1 MWSHFHDCETLR
13 SGRRIRDK
21 VWVTSQRG
29 FALEVS
35 LSIFFPAY
43 NDAPSLPSLIER
55 TFQVA
60 RQHAKDFEVIVV
72 NDGSYDKTGEVL
84 ARLAERY
91 APHMRVITHEQ
102 NRGYGGA
109 LRSGFAAATKDLVFY
124 TDGDGQY
131 DVREL
136 PKLLALMRT
145 ETGLVNGYKLE
156 RNDPWHRICIGN
168 VYNAFARLLF
178 RIRLRD
184 IDCDFRLIRR
194 SLLEE
199 IELTSTS
206 GTICVELVRK
216 LEMICNVV
224 ETGVH
229 HYPRLHG
236 RSQFFRLRSLAVTF
250 SQLVRLWYRLA
261 LAPPLADSI
270 EKARSV
276 VAWPSPE

>member
-1 MWSHFHDCETLR
+1 LR
-13 SGRRIRDK
+13 FFTKAPVRSVIEYSERRNE
-21 VWVTSQRG
+21 G

-35 LSIFFPAY
+35 LSVFFPAY
-43 NDAPSLPSLIER
+43 NDAPSLPGLIER
-55 TFQVA
+55 TFAVLRENA
-60 RQHAKDFEVIVV
+60 TDFEVIVV
-72 NDGSYDKTGEVL
+72 NDGSHDDTGTVL
-84 ARLAERY
+84 AGLATRF
-91 APHMRVITHEQ
+91 APHMSVITHEQ

-109 LRSGFAAATKDLVFY
+109 LRSGFAAATKELVFY

-131 DVREL
+131 DVGEL
-136 PKLLALMRT
+136 PKLLELMRAD
-145 ETGLVNGYKLE
+145 TGLVNGFKLE

-168 VYNAFARLLF
+168 TYNAFARLLF

-216 LEMICNVV
+216 LELMCKVV

-250 SQLVRLWYRLA
+250 SQLVRLWFRLV
-261 LAPPLADSI
+261 LAPSAAETPRTETLG
-270 EKARSV
+270 EARSAP
-276 VAWPSPE
+276 AWTSPK

>member
-1 MWSHFHDCETLR
+1 L
-13 SGRRIRDK
+13 
-21 VWVTSQRG
+21 
-29 FALEVS
+29 ALEVS

-43 NDAPSLPSLIER
+43 NDAQALPGLIER
-55 TFQVA
+55 TFEVA
-60 RQHAKDFEVIVV
+60 REHAADFEVIVV
-72 NDGSYDKTGEVL
+72 NDGSHDNTGEVL
-84 ARLAERY
+84 AQLAERFT
-91 APHMRVITHEQ
+91 PHMRVVTHEE

-216 LEMICNVV
+216 LELICNVV

-250 SQLVRLWYRLA
+250 SQLVRLWYRLV